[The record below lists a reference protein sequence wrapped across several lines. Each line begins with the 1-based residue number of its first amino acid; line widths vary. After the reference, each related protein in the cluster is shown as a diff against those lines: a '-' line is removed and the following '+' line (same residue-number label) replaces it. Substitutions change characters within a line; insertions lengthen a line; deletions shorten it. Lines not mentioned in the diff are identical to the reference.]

1 MTTPT
6 PGLRER
12 KKARTRWAIQ
22 EHALRLFAEQGY
34 EATTVDQIAAAAE
47 ISPSTFFRY
56 FATKEDVVVQDE
68 FDERIVEAFRAAGRA
83 ADPLASLRDSMVESI
98 VGLDSSE
105 LAKSQQRTALI
116 LAVPALR
123 ARTVENVMSGFND
136 AARGF
141 GEGVGRAPDDPAVRA
156 FVGAVLGAMMPV
168 LVQWAVNSYTEEIA
182 DLLDRTMVGLAEI
195 LRWERPPVPDQRPP
209 DPRQP
214 AEPPAAP
221 QSLSP
226 R

>member
-68 FDERIVEAFRAAGRA
+68 FDEQFVEAFRAAGAAQDPIDALRRLVVSA
-83 ADPLASLRDSMVESI
+83 AAEADPHERE
-98 VGLDSSE
+98 
-105 LAKSQQRTALI
+105 KSDQRMALTF
-116 LAVPALR
+116 AVPALR
-123 ARTVENVMSGFND
+123 ARAVENAFSAFQETVAAFAEGSG
-136 AARGF
+136 RS
-141 GEGVGRAPDDPAVRA
+141 PDDPGVQA
-156 FVGAVLGAMMPV
+156 FVGCLIGGLLPV
-168 LVQWAVNSYTEEIA
+168 LARWATSGYREDLGTLIDQALDGVREII
-182 DLLDRTMVGLAEI
+182 T
-195 LRWERPPVPDQRPP
+195 
-209 DPRQP
+209 PR
-214 AEPPAAP
+214 
-221 QSLSP
+221 
-226 R
+226 